1 MENEEILARVQ
12 VSQAR
17 RWLGVAMLLGLGAM
31 LLYLAVLQPPAG
43 LGWRVFLLV
52 IGVLSLALGL
62 RMHSATMLHLE
73 LGPDALRDSTGRV
86 VARMDQIEAIDRGAF
101 AFKPSN
107 GFLLRLS
114 EPQPRVWAPG
124 LWWRFG
130 RRVGVGG
137 VTPGHQTKFMAELI
151 QARLSARD

>member
-17 RWLGVAMLLGLGAM
+17 RWMGVAMLVGLGAM

-52 IGVLSLALGL
+52 VGVLSMVLGI
-62 RMHSATMLHLE
+62 RMHAATTLYLE
-73 LGPDALRDSTGRV
+73 LAPDALRDSTGRV
-86 VARMDQIEAIDRGAF
+86 LAQMDQIEGIDRGAF

-114 EPQPRVWAPG
+114 APQPRVWAPG
-124 LWWRFG
+124 VWWRFG

-137 VTPGHQTKFMAELI
+137 VTPGHQTKFMAEII
-151 QARLSARD
+151 QTRLNARE